1 MPVYK
6 RKYRSGKVA
15 WYYQFASTG
24 STRLDQKLI
33 TESGFPTKQ
42 EAIAAEAVRRTEEQ
56 KKCEMARAGAAGVA
70 AAMPTSLAM
79 LLAEFMKQ
87 HAEETLAPKTVERYH
102 EMAAY
107 LAPELLAMDM
117 TAITPLHLSRE
128 WTRLLKCGGHTRKT
142 KEPRAMA
149 PKTVRNIAG
158 LVSSAFLR
166 AIKWGLV
173 TTNPVTQSDL
183 PKMKK
188 HAGLALLPSEQDR
201 MVECA
206 VGPWCLGTFLEMATA
221 TGCRRGE
228 VLALRWSDIQ
238 DGAAFVDR
246 SLCQTRGG
254 ISFKSTKTETPRRI
268 ELPPTTLPVLA
279 RHRERQDEFRR
290 QFGTDY
296 RSDLDLIIAN
306 PDGTPLKPDSVSGT
320 VSRLCRMLGLPKG
333 ASLHTIRHSH
343 ASLLLEKGVD
353 LATVS
358 ERLGHSSVAT
368 TATIYSH
375 AIRGKDRAAAQVWD
389 DLMQQA
395 RAEKPAGVFLLT

>member
-6 RKYRSGKVA
+6 RKYRSGKVV
-15 WYYQFASTG
+15 WYYQFAPPG
-24 STRLDQKLI
+24 STRQDQNLI
-33 TESGFPTKQ
+33 TESGFATKQ
-42 EAIAAEAVRRTEEQ
+42 EATAAEAVRRTEEQ
-56 KKCEMARAGAAGVA
+56 KKFETRRADAAGVA
-70 AAMPTSLAM
+70 AAMPTTLAL

-87 HAEETLAPKTVERYH
+87 HAEEKLAPKTVERYH
-102 EMAAY
+102 EMVAY

-142 KEPRAMA
+142 KTPRPMK

-158 LVSSAFLR
+158 LVSSAYLR

-173 TTNPVTQSDL
+173 NANPVTHSDL

-188 HAGLALLPSEQDR
+188 RAGLALLPSEQDR

-246 SLCQTRGG
+246 SLSQTRAGL
-254 ISFKSTKTETPRRI
+254 IFKSTKTETPRRI

-306 PDGTPLKPDSVSGT
+306 PDGTPLKPNSVSGT
-320 VSRLCRMLGLPKG
+320 VSRLCRVLGLPKG

-343 ASLLLEKGVD
+343 ASLLLADGVD

-358 ERLGHSSVAT
+358 ERMGHSSVAT
-368 TATIYSH
+368 TANIYAH
-375 AIRGKDRAAAQVWD
+375 AIRGKDRAAAQTWD
-389 DLMQQA
+389 SIMQRA
-395 RAEKPAGVFLLT
+395 RAEKSTGVN